1 MPQPIRSIIALVVLA
16 IILCFPASGHP
27 KCCSC
32 DPEDGLNVPTT
43 PGVVNYKPNHC
54 APVITGPDE
63 AWRPDATHPAPQYA
77 NFQAS
82 SPCCGQGFTWTITG
96 TDVSIDASTGVVT
109 VSANACGS
117 FTVTATDA
125 CGYSAG
131 KGARVANAGH
141 WSIIDRENDCGWSIW
156 PCDICGPGLVYDAG
170 STKLECGGCE
180 KFHRDQLEG
189 CTSFCYLCWRFFSP
203 VPTGDPNWYC
213 AFEGCA
219 LYQWVGCWWGHIP
232 WSH

>member
-96 TDVSIDASTGVVT
+96 NDVSIDPSTGVVT
-109 VSANACGS
+109 VGANACGS

-141 WSIIDRENDCGWSIW
+141 WSIIDRENDCGYSTR

-180 KFHRDQLEG
+180 MFHRDQLEG

-219 LYQWVGCWWGHIP
+219 LYQWVGC
-232 WSH
+232 